1 MTPVSR
7 RWSATAAVVVAAG
20 VAVAV
25 VVDVA
30 AMAAV
35 TVAVVVVV
43 VVVTQDPVAT
53 MPLSVAPPGGRLF
66 SRSQHEP

>member
-1 MTPVSR
+1 M
-7 RWSATAAVVVAAG
+7 VAAG

-35 TVAVVVVV
+35 TVAVVVV